1 MIGEHIIFLNKIQCD
16 KLTKYKKDNME
27 KVVSQKV
34 TRTPEEKIW
43 IGIIQ
48 QAFEDS
54 FELGMGHNLSIAEIQ
69 QARNWFHTKA
79 CADACDHVNTT
90 RDHIIKL
97 HKTLSDRYKAGHIDK
112 NDLRL
117 AIRRLELKI

>member
-1 MIGEHIIFLNKIQCD
+1 
-16 KLTKYKKDNME
+16 ME
-27 KVVSQKV
+27 KVFTESRSK
-34 TRTPEEKIW
+34 TPEEKIW

-48 QAFEDS
+48 QAFEDA
-54 FELGMGHNLSIAEIQ
+54 FEIGIGHNLSMGEIQ
-69 QARNWFHTKA
+69 RARNWFYTKA
-79 CADACDHVNTT
+79 CADACDHAGTT

-97 HKTLSDRYKAGHIDK
+97 HNTLSDRYKAGHIAK

>member
-1 MIGEHIIFLNKIQCD
+1 
-16 KLTKYKKDNME
+16 ME

-54 FELGMGHNLSIAEIQ
+54 FELGMGHNLSMQRYSKQEIG
-69 QARNWFHTKA
+69 FILK
-79 CADACDHVNTT
+79 HVLM
-90 RDHIIKL
+90 RVIMSIQLVII
-97 HKTLSDRYKAGHIDK
+97 
-112 NDLRL
+112 
-117 AIRRLELKI
+117 